1 MDSSEENHFNEASI
15 WSEVKTSLS
24 GTDKDF
30 TKGSIGRAILVLSIP
45 MVLEML
51 MESVFAVVDIFFV
64 SKLGAEA
71 IATVGIT
78 ESLMTLIY
86 AIAIGFAM
94 ATTAVVA
101 RRFGEKN
108 YDKASITA
116 VQSII
121 AGILVST

>member
-51 MESVFAVVDIFFV
+51 MESIFAIVDIIFV
-64 SKLGAEA
+64 SKLGADA
-71 IATVGIT
+71 IATV
-78 ESLMTLIY
+78 
-86 AIAIGFAM
+86 
-94 ATTAVVA
+94 
-101 RRFGEKN
+101 
-108 YDKASITA
+108 
-116 VQSII
+116 
-121 AGILVST
+121 